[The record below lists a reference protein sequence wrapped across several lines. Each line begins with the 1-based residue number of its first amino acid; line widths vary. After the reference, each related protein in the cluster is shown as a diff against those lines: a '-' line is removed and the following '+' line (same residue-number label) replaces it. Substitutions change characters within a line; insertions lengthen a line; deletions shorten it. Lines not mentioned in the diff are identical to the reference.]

1 MDIISLPIEYDK
13 KKIDSRYR
21 LVVIAAQRARELSL
35 GVKQKIQTESKKITT
50 TAILE
55 TISGEIEFLTGKEA
69 IVAKEKA
76 ERIDYRK
83 IIREGEKKRPAED
96 LLGLEKDLEVY
107 LHEKETPEKDLKE
120 LFNEAETEKDED
132 NRE

>member
-83 IIREGEKKRPAED
+83 IIREGEKKRP
-96 LLGLEKDLEVY
+96 
-107 LHEKETPEKDLKE
+107 
-120 LFNEAETEKDED
+120 
-132 NRE
+132 

>member
-1 MDIISLPIEYDK
+1 
-13 KKIDSRYR
+13 
-21 LVVIAAQRARELSL
+21 
-35 GVKQKIQTESKKITT
+35 
-50 TAILE
+50 
-55 TISGEIEFLTGKEA
+55 
-69 IVAKEKA
+69 KEKA

-120 LFNEAETEKDED
+120 LFDEAETEKDED